1 MEGQLVLYRSS
12 RIEALAERLVDSL
25 RASQPADPVVAQE
38 VVVGSRGMERW
49 LRNRIATLS
58 DGRVC
63 CNVEFPFPETA
74 IQRRIDE
81 RLGGE
86 TAHEVWR
93 PDVLAW
99 RGLSEL
105 RAPGAA
111 ARDSFLGDW
120 LDGDRPDPGEPAD
133 SVGRATWVLAR
144 DVADVMDRL
153 LRFRPDWLRDGSM
166 DDEAPLAPWL
176 LELWRALE
184 RELPASH
191 HAARLAALDA
201 QPVTSNIA
209 RPLHVFGFSSFPPS
223 TLQALRLLARHGPV
237 EIFAFVPSEAW
248 WADFQSHGQLKKL
261 TAEYRSRDR
270 DELAEQL
277 RQEFASQHPLLTG
290 LGRLSRDFQALVEN
304 ELDRYHEPDWDD
316 GTSEEDATS
325 LLEQLQHSVR
335 QAQWPREATGAPTPA
350 DDSIQVHACHGPQ
363 RQVEVLRETLL
374 DLLERDRTLQPREI
388 LVMTP
393 DLETYAPL
401 MTAVFQQGV
410 NRFEEGG
417 NEDPWGPG
425 GAPRIPLQV
434 SDLGIR
440 RLNPV
445 ADALLRVLA
454 FAEGR
459 MTASKLMDLLTLFP
473 VRDRF
478 EINAQEVDRVR
489 HWIATS
495 GLRWGLDA
503 DDRARAG
510 QPEDAANTL
519 QFALERLALGVVQA
533 DDPSCWDAGTAPVDE
548 LEGSAVGPLGQP
560 LQFLRPAA
568 AWCERLRPPASPTE
582 WAQRLRSAL
591 EAVTVTEA
599 DTSFLTAQV
608 LEAFEALATEAETGG
623 FEGPLRLSAVRHWLE
638 GRLEAPGGGDRPI
651 TGAVTVSAMMP
662 MRSVP
667 FRVIALV
674 GMDDGAFPRR
684 PVNHGF
690 DPTQRHPRLG
700 DRDARDEDRHLFLE
714 ALLSARDHL
723 IITYTGR
730 DVRTNEALPPSG
742 VIHELLDVL
751 ERGWPSAEEA
761 APPLVRQHPLQPFSP
776 GPFALD
782 ESEQMPQP
790 YGAGNR
796 TLAARIADRRGAP
809 DTGVFTN
816 EAALAHVTEPGGL
829 TLEALERALRHPNRQ
844 LLRARLGL
852 ELRDWSDLIRDHEPV
867 DLDALEQWQLR
878 ADLLERSIDAT
889 RNGRREAPGVALER
903 LRAEGRI
910 ALGAAGKAWVE
921 QQLDRNAQLTEA
933 AAAPLTAPHRAVE
946 IALDLGG
953 QPLTGRVEGCLSD
966 EPLVVAC
973 VHDDPL
979 GKASNRLHLWIRTLA
994 VTAQTG
1000 VPHRGALYGIA
1011 SDKVRV
1017 LEIAAPDDAHAE
1029 LANLV
1034 GIWRDSLTRPLRLA
1048 EKTSFAFA
1056 QALSSENWQRWA
1068 EGAPL
1073 QDLEAALQ
1081 KADEAWEDGYLR
1093 QGEGAEPELG
1103 TNFGREPIHR
1113 TAEGAVH
1120 PEFLDLAGILWRPQL
1135 EAESGE

>member
-1 MEGQLVLYRSS
+1 MEDRLTLYRSS

-25 RASQPADPVVAQE
+25 QASQPADPVVAQE

-58 DGRVC
+58 PGRVC

-86 TAHEVWR
+86 ADHEVWR

-99 RGLSEL
+99 RVLREL
-105 RAPGAA
+105 GTPGAA
-111 ARDSFLGDW
+111 ARDSFIADW
-120 LDGDRPDPGEPAD
+120 LDADRPEPGDPAN
-133 SVGRATWVLAR
+133 SAGRPTWVLAR
-144 DVADVMDRL
+144 DVADVLDRL
-153 LRFRPDWLRDGSM
+153 VRFRPDWLRDGSM
-166 DDEAPLAPWL
+166 QEEAPVAPWL
-176 LELWRALE
+176 LALWRALE
-184 RELPASH
+184 RELPPSH
-191 HAARLAALDA
+191 HAARLAALA
-201 QPVTSNIA
+201 ALPAASAAA

-237 EIFAFVPSEAW
+237 EVFAFVPSEAW

-277 RQEFASQHPLLTG
+277 RQEFAAQHPLLTG

-304 ELDRYHEPDWDD
+304 ELDGYDEPEWDD
-316 GTSEEDATS
+316 GSEDRAASS

-335 QAQWPREATGAPTPA
+335 RACWLPEPAGAPSPA

-393 DLETYAPL
+393 DLATYAPL
-401 MTAVFQQGV
+401 MTAVFQQGTS
-410 NRFEEGG
+410 RPDESDGDG
-417 NEDPWGPG
+417 PWGSS

-445 ADALLRVLA
+445 ADAVLRVLA

-459 MTASKLMDLLTLFP
+459 MTASKLADLLTLLP
-473 VRDRF
+473 VRERF
-478 EINAQEVDRVR
+478 GIDAQEVDRVR

-503 DDRARAG
+503 DDRRRAG

-533 DDPSCWDAGTAPVDE
+533 DDASCWEAGTAPIDE
-548 LEGSAVGPLGQP
+548 LEGGAIAPAGQAM
-560 LQFLRPAA
+560 QFLRTVA
-568 AWCERLRPPASPTE
+568 AWCERLRPAASPAD
-582 WAQRLRSAL
+582 WAQRLRTAVEAL
-591 EAVTVTEA
+591 TVTEA

-608 LEAFEALATEAETGG
+608 LEAFEALAAEAEAGG
-623 FEGPLRLSAVRHWLE
+623 FEGTLRLSAVRHWLE
-638 GRLEAPGGGDRPI
+638 GRLEAPVGGDRPI

-684 PVNHGF
+684 PVRHGF
-690 DPTQRHPRLG
+690 DPTHRHPRLG

-723 IITYTGR
+723 LVTYTGR
-730 DVRTNEALPPSG
+730 DVRTNEELPPSG
-742 VIHELLDVL
+742 VVHELLGVL
-751 ERGWPSAEEA
+751 QRGWPA
-761 APPLVRQHPLQPFSP
+761 ADGGAPSPPRQHPLQPFSP
-776 GPFALD
+776 GPFALGGP
-782 ESEQMPQP
+782 EALQP

-796 TLAARIADRRGAP
+796 ALAARIAERRGAP
-809 DTGVFTN
+809 DTGVFSGET
-816 EAALAHVTEPGGL
+816 ALPSVTEPEAL
-829 TLEALERALRHPNRQ
+829 TLDALEKALRRPNRE

-852 ELRDWSDLIRDHEPV
+852 QLRDWSDPMSDHEPV
-867 DLDALEQWQLR
+867 DLDALERWQLR
-878 ADLLERSIDAT
+878 ADLLERSLEAA
-889 RNGRREAPGVALER
+889 RSGRRAAPSVALGR

-910 ALGAAGKAWVE
+910 ALGAAGEAWVE
-921 QQLDRNAQLTEA
+921 EQLKLNAQLTEQA
-933 AAAPLTAPHRAVE
+933 ATALAAPQRVVE
-946 IALDLGG
+946 VALDFGDL
-953 QPLTGRVEGCLSD
+953 QLTGRVQGCLSD
-966 EPLVVAC
+966 EPLVFDC
-973 VHDDPL
+973 VHDDPR
-979 GKASNRLHLWIRTLA
+979 GKPSNRVRLWLRTLA
-994 VTAQTG
+994 VSAQTG
-1000 VPHRGALYGIA
+1000 VAHRGVLHGLDG
-1011 SDKVRV
+1011 DKVRV
-1017 LEIAAPDDAHAE
+1017 LEIVAPDDAHAE
-1029 LANLV
+1029 LSNLIA
-1034 GIWRDSLTRPLRLA
+1034 IWRDSLTRPLRLA

-1056 QALSSENWQRWA
+1056 RELSFESWQRWA
-1068 EGAPL
+1068 NGEPI
-1073 QDLEAALQ
+1073 DCEAALQ
-1081 KADEAWEDGYLR
+1081 KADAAWEDEYIR
-1093 QGEGAEPELG
+1093 SGEGTEPELR
-1103 TNFGREPIHR
+1103 TSFGRAPIHR

-1135 EAESGE
+1135 EAEGGG